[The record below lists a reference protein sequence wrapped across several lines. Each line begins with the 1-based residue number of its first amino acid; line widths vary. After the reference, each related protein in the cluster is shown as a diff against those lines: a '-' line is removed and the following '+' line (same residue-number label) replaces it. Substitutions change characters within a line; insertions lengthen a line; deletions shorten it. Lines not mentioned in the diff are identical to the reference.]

1 MCYDNYHFGGM
12 HFFWWFLW
20 IVMLL
25 WIFVIPF
32 DIPGQ
37 RNRKTL
43 PLDVLRERLA
53 AGKITD
59 EEFQHKKKLIDSK

>member
-1 MCYDNYHFGGM
+1 M
-12 HFFWWFLW
+12 HYVWWFLW

-25 WIFVIPF
+25 WIFVIPY
-32 DIPGQ
+32 DVPGQ
-37 RNRKTL
+37 RNRKVL